1 MQLPI
6 DTAAPIVGMIA
17 GEASGDALG
26 EAIIAA
32 LRRRFPGL
40 QCVGIGGPR
49 MIGAGF
55 ESWHEQER
63 LAVRG
68 LVEVVKHIPEL
79 MRIRADLV
87 RRLVSARPRVVIG
100 IDSPDFTLGV
110 ERRIKRRGIPTVHC
124 VSPTIWAWRRG
135 RIRGIRRAVSHMLT
149 LFPFEAPLYRE
160 AGIEV
165 TCIGH
170 PVADALAAGPTQA
183 DARDQLRI
191 KPMERVLAVLPG
203 SRQSEIEMMAPAFI
217 ETAKRLHAIDPELRF
232 LVPLATRPT
241 RLLFEDML
249 YRQGAN
255 ELPLTML
262 YGHSHDAMAAAD
274 VVLAASGTATLEA
287 ALIGRPVVIA
297 YKLAPMTYRIART
310 LVHTPFIGL
319 PNILAGVALCPEF
332 IQDDATPANLAQAT
346 LNLLND
352 KRTRA
357 ALSARFMAIRDQLA
371 LGAADRAA
379 AVIGQYI
386 ERGAHH

>member
-1 MQLPI
+1 
-6 DTAAPIVGMIA
+6 MIA
-17 GEASGDALG
+17 GESSGDALG
-26 EAIIAA
+26 VEIIDA
-32 LRRRFPGL
+32 LRRRYPGL
-40 QCVGIGGPR
+40 RFVGIGGPK
-49 MIGAGF
+49 MIGSGL

-87 RRLVSARPRVVIG
+87 QRLVSARPRVVIG

-124 VSPTIWAWRRG
+124 VSPTIWAWRGG

-149 LFPFEAPLYRE
+149 LFPFEVPLYRD

-170 PVADALAAGPTQA
+170 PVADALAIGPTQLE
-183 DARDQLRI
+183 ARDQLRI
-191 KPMERVLAVLPG
+191 KSMERVLAILPG
-203 SRQSEIEMMAPAFI
+203 SRRSEIEMMAPTFI
-217 ETAKRLHAIDPELRF
+217 ETAKQLHAIDPQLRF

-241 RLLFEDML
+241 RLLFEEML

-255 ELPLTML
+255 ALPLTML

-332 IQDDATPANLAQAT
+332 MQDDATPANLAQAT
-346 LNLLND
+346 LNMLND

-357 ALSARFMAIRDQLA
+357 ALSERFMAIRNQLA

-379 AVIGQYI
+379 GVIGQYI
-386 ERGAHH
+386 EHGAHH